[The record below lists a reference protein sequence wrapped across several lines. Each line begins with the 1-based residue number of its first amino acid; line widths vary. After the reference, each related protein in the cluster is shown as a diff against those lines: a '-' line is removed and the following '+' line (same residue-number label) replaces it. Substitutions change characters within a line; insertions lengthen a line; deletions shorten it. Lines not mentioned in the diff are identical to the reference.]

1 MFPAPPDE
9 PRIQYLTSFGSET
22 DLGSQGTF
30 KEFVV
35 GRDKIYRPIW
45 KPYGVAIKG
54 GKVYVCDTQG
64 ANVSIADLKRR
75 KLQYV
80 KPSGL
85 AALQMPVSVA
95 VDDDGRF
102 FVSDSVRGQVMVFDK
117 EANPVTQIGRVG
129 EMKPAGLALHGDRL
143 YVGDMSNCCVR
154 VYDKKS
160 YALVS
165 TFPQDRSDEKARLL
179 GPTNLAIDSEGNIYV
194 SDSKDFR
201 VKLYDANGKHLRTFG
216 EMGVTPGQFALPKG
230 IGVDR
235 EKRFYVLDAAAPVIQ
250 LFDHEGKLLMFF
262 GQPNQSG
269 PAGLYLPAGLFIDYE
284 NRDLFQKFVAPGFT
298 IEYLILVTNQV
309 GPNKVSVF
317 AFVKKK

>member
-1 MFPAPPDE
+1 
-9 PRIQYLTSFGSET
+9 
-22 DLGSQGTF
+22 
-30 KEFVV
+30 
-35 GRDKIYRPIW
+35 
-45 KPYGVAIKG
+45 
-54 GKVYVCDTQG
+54 
-64 ANVSIADLKRR
+64 
-75 KLQYV
+75 
-80 KPSGL
+80 
-85 AALQMPVSVA
+85 